1 MGQTARWADNLLPC
15 PAMNRSRS
23 HFVPASLLCCALLST
38 GWAHAF
44 PGVLVGKGDEKRAVP
59 ATHVVIMTK
68 GEYSAVTVLPEY
80 AGPLT
85 PFALVL
91 AVPGD
96 VTPDR
101 IKSMKREFIDRVE
114 NITAPRFHEWWEQ
127 DPCDQG
133 PTEQEWERDLRV
145 SGGGFLNPDAPTA
158 SATKKVA
165 REMYLRIDPIFME
178 KESEYTCNLLSVQEA
193 GDVSSYLSGKGY
205 KVPPA
210 VSSGLQRYVKSGMN
224 LVACDVDTS
233 KVALVAGDR
242 AQLAGIRYWSEH
254 PVRKVPSML
263 GLANLDQKQDLFVY
277 VIDPEHRYE
286 VKNYKNIFPPTN
298 IEVDY
303 VVKERPSEF
312 YNAIH
317 DMLLAKHPDAFLAE
331 FAWSAQGCGQPCPN
345 EPLLIHE
352 LMSLGGDI
360 LDEKTVPE
368 AERFPEPPEETEE
381 EKEAFKEELKE
392 MKPKERKEA
401 KKQREDERKELAR
414 RKALLA
420 RQQWVLSRMHYRY
433 DAATLTRDPEIGPAK
448 HVQGGI
454 WNPKGVPAAL
464 PQWVKD
470 DKAVSKFQVR
480 FTHFFPWRS
489 KETACDKP
497 VRGRWGKRWRE
508 VKIWNHIWVADALSR
523 KRRNEIKPA
532 EVVRTP
538 IAELGLPGKA
548 AEVADAG
555 PDGGKP
561 GETKPG
567 KGCSCALPGDASG
580 HRSWWLL
587 GALWLPIIRRKH
599 PGRRPPPG

>member
-1 MGQTARWADNLLPC
+1 L
-15 PAMNRSRS
+15 
-23 HFVPASLLCCALLST
+23 VPACLFSCALLSSS
-38 GWAHAF
+38 WANAF

-96 VTPDR
+96 VTADR

-145 SGGGFLNPDAPTA
+145 SGGGFLNPDAPAAPTK
-158 SATKKVA
+158 KKVA
-165 REMYLRIDPIFME
+165 PEMYLRIDPIFME
-178 KESEYTCNLLSVQEA
+178 KESEYTC
-193 GDVSSYLSGKGY
+193 KGY

-210 VSSGLQRYVKSGMN
+210 VSSGLARYVKNGMN
-224 LVACDVDTS
+224 LVTCDVDTS
-233 KVALVAGDR
+233 KVALVAGER
-242 AQLAGIRYWSEH
+242 AQLAGIRFWSEH
-254 PVRKVPSML
+254 PVRKLPSML
-263 GLANLDQKQDLFVY
+263 GLSALDGKQDLFLY
-277 VIDPEHRYE
+277 VIDPENRYE
-286 VKNYKNIFPPTN
+286 AKNYKNVFPPTN
-298 IEVDY
+298 IEVAY

-317 DMLLAKHPDAFLAE
+317 DMLLAKHPDAFLSE
-331 FAWSAQGCGQPCPN
+331 FAWSTQGCGQPCPN

-368 AERFPEPPEETEE
+368 ADRFPEPPEETDE

-420 RQQWVLSRMHYRY
+420 RQKWVLSRMHYRY
-433 DAATLTRDPEIGPAK
+433 DASTLTRDPEIGPAK

-454 WNPKGVPAAL
+454 WNPKGVPAQL
-464 PQWVKD
+464 PQWVKE

-480 FTHFFPWRS
+480 FTHFHPWRS
-489 KETACDKP
+489 KETACATP

-508 VKIWNHIWVADALSR
+508 VKLWNHIWVADALSR

-532 EVVRTP
+532 DVVLTP
-538 IAELGLPGKA
+538 VADLGLPGKA
-548 AEVADAG
+548 ADVADAG
-555 PDGGKP
+555 PDGGKTE
-561 GETKPG
+561 ETKAS
-567 KGCSCALPGDASG
+567 KGCSCALPGG
-580 HRSWWLL
+580 HSSRDSWWLW
-587 GALWLPIIRRKH
+587 GALLLPLVRRK
-599 PGRRPPPG
+599 RT